1 MNEGT
6 PRLKVF
12 LDTACRSVDSSRRRR
27 TCGAKRN
34 KAIGDYADKL
44 APLDLGGEWGRLP
57 SIDPFAVTCAD
68 RVCMAALHQVPCQFH
83 RAVPIKRALPQLS
96 ICRSATFGEAE
107 NRRSGAIR

>member
-1 MNEGT
+1 
-6 PRLKVF
+6 
-12 LDTACRSVDSSRRRR
+12 
-27 TCGAKRN
+27 
-34 KAIGDYADKL
+34 
-44 APLDLGGEWGRLP
+44 LP

-107 NRRSGAIR
+107 NRRSQGDCISKQGQEPGEVGFVPTGSLELAPE